1 MSTSVKN
8 LMNSSIMRRFVR
20 ILTAVVAGVALTA
33 CGGASGENAVST
45 ETSTKTS
52 AEASAET
59 TATAS
64 SRQTGVPVSVIPVIE
79 GDMVAA
85 VAFSAT
91 VESEQTVK
99 VYSQA
104 NGLVEQLFVEEADRI
119 AAGQVLVQLDDD
131 DARLALRTARI
142 EYEKVRQDS
151 TRHSEL
157 FAKDLISRDLYEQAT
172 YLANRSRVAIDEAR
186 LALTRTKIRSPVSG
200 VIAVRNIELGDRVNT
215 SSPVY
220 EVVTMDDLVARVHVP
235 GRHRPNL
242 HVGQHAQITSDMLPG
257 YLTEGVIRR
266 ISPIID
272 PQSGTVRVTV
282 ALADAERKYAPG
294 MFTNVALITERQR
307 NALLVPKEAL
317 LYDASQTYAF
327 VVRNNKAHRTRLETG
342 LSNAQQVQVL
352 SGVERGDS
360 VIIVGHEGLR
370 DGANVRVI
378 TNAMAPLSKDQP
390 QAAAPSS

>member
-1 MSTSVKN
+1 MTTPA
-8 LMNSSIMRRFVR
+8 MRRFAL
-20 ILTAVVAGVALTA
+20 IAMATVAGITFYA
-33 CGGASGENAVST
+33 CGGASGE
-45 ETSTKTS
+45 S
-52 AEASAET
+52 AASAAAPADTNT
-59 TATAS
+59 TKS
-64 SRQTGVPVSVIPVIE
+64 PRETGVPVSIIPAIE

-104 NGLVEQLFVEEADRI
+104 NGLVEQLFVEEGDRI
-119 AAGQVLVQLDDD
+119 EAGQVLVQLDDD
-131 DARLALRTARI
+131 DSRLALRTARI
-142 EYEKVRQDS
+142 EYEKARQDS
-151 TRHSEL
+151 VRHSEL

-172 YLANRSRVAIDEAR
+172 YLANRTRVAIDEAQ

-200 VIAVRNIELGDRVNT
+200 VVAVRNIELGDRVNT

-242 HVGQHAQITSDMLPG
+242 RVGQPAQITSDMLPG
-257 YLTEGVIRR
+257 YQIEGSIRR

-282 ALADAERKYAPG
+282 ALSDSERKYAPG
-294 MFTNVALITERQR
+294 MFANVALITERQS
-307 NALLVPKEAL
+307 NTILVPKEAL
-317 LYDASQTYAF
+317 LYDASQTFAF

-352 SGVERGDS
+352 SGLERGDS

-378 TNAMAPLSKDQP
+378 ANAMAPIPTDQP
-390 QAAAPSS
+390 QAAENEPEATPGTSSS